1 MTQKSKKPFS
11 IYLWKLLNNPWILF
25 FASVLV
31 LFIMLGTKELWTQE
45 WRWANIA
52 HQMILRHDYFH
63 PFLGEYFYY
72 DKPLIS
78 YWLMIA
84 ASFITGGFNIWA
96 LRLPGVIAGLITVW
110 SVYTIGKRISSK
122 QTGMLAGWI
131 LISSFMFVFWARVAN
146 TDMLNIAGMMLA
158 LVWYFAYR
166 DRPTFFSY
174 LVFFTILAIA
184 ALLKGLIAPVLV
196 LVALIP
202 DLLYDNNWQKHLK
215 LSMVIAL
222 IIGVL
227 IYFLHFGL
235 QYYFNPNHDT
245 VSGLHLVYQENFLR
259 FFKPFDHEG
268 SIYTYFLALPL
279 YTFPWIF
286 FYLVAIWDALKH
298 WKQKTVGSRWLAWA
312 NLLIFAFFTASGS
325 RRNYYILP
333 MLPFVALFTADWI
346 YNHVDAFTKRKK
358 WASYT
363 ATSFFIINLI
373 ILGILYPLA
382 YSGGGLMPF
391 AKDVRQ
397 TATQIKPWKDWTI
410 SILDAQSRTF
420 FYLNSPNLVEFI
432 DAKENAQEHP
442 TRATLLSSFPI
453 LKNNPQ
459 HHILIIQKSYLPYI
473 QDILPK
479 YTVIEEPLNL
489 LDRRFN
495 ADDPSLPVAL
505 VPVAK
510 E

>member
-245 VSGLHLVYQENFLR
+245 VSGLHL
-259 FFKPFDHEG
+259 
-268 SIYTYFLALPL
+268 
-279 YTFPWIF
+279 
-286 FYLVAIWDALKH
+286 
-298 WKQKTVGSRWLAWA
+298 
-312 NLLIFAFFTASGS
+312 
-325 RRNYYILP
+325 
-333 MLPFVALFTADWI
+333 
-346 YNHVDAFTKRKK
+346 
-358 WASYT
+358 
-363 ATSFFIINLI
+363 
-373 ILGILYPLA
+373 
-382 YSGGGLMPF
+382 
-391 AKDVRQ
+391 
-397 TATQIKPWKDWTI
+397 
-410 SILDAQSRTF
+410 AQME
-420 FYLNSPNLVEFI
+420 V
-432 DAKENAQEHP
+432 
-442 TRATLLSSFPI
+442 
-453 LKNNPQ
+453 
-459 HHILIIQKSYLPYI
+459 
-473 QDILPK
+473 
-479 YTVIEEPLNL
+479 
-489 LDRRFN
+489 
-495 ADDPSLPVAL
+495 
-505 VPVAK
+505 
-510 E
+510 